1 MTATA
6 CSPSRTGSRA
16 DGTATGSA
24 ESEEIR
30 FPGARRPDRVREV
43 VSYGLRLA
51 TYEWGEP
58 EAPPLL
64 LAHGGFDFAGTFDG
78 FAPLLADAGWRV
90 VSWDHRGHG
99 DSEHAMLYSWAA
111 DMRDAIAVLDTVSRG
126 PVPFV
131 GHSKGGGVLTQLAMA
146 CPHRVSQ
153 LVNID
158 GLPSRQARPDVAEHD
173 RTRLLADEIA
183 GWLDH
188 RRRAATAV
196 RKPGTIDELARRRA
210 RMNPRLSL
218 EWLRYLVTI
227 GARRDADGWRWKIDP
242 TLRFGGFGPWRSE
255 WMLDWLPGL
264 GTPMLAILGLI
275 PEEMGWGTTPE
286 TLGPHLPPRT
296 QLEAFPDNGHFIHI
310 ERPRDIADLVLGFL
324 VRP

>member
-6 CSPSRTGSRA
+6 LSPPRTPSRA
-16 DGTATGSA
+16 DTGPA
-24 ESEEIR
+24 GGSEAACAG
-30 FPGARRPDRVREV
+30 FPGARRPDRIREV
-43 VSYGLRLA
+43 ISYGLRLA
-51 TYEWGEP
+51 TYEWGEAS
-58 EAPPLL
+58 APPLL

-99 DSEHAMLYSWAA
+99 DSEHAVLYSWAA
-111 DMRDAIAVLDTVSRG
+111 DMRDALAVLDTVSRER
-126 PVPFV
+126 VPFV

-158 GLPSRQARPDVAEHD
+158 GLPSKQARPDVAEHD
-173 RTRLLADEIA
+173 RTRLLAEEI
-183 GWLDH
+183 GDWLDH
-188 RRRAATAV
+188 RRRAATNE
-196 RKPGTIDELARRRA
+196 RKPGTIEELASRRA

-218 EWLRYLVTI
+218 EWLQYLVTI
-227 GARRDADGWRWKIDP
+227 GARSDPDGWRWKIDP
-242 TLRFGGFGPWRSE
+242 TLRFGGFGPWRTE

-275 PEEMGWGTTPE
+275 PEAMGWGTTPE

-296 QLEAFPDNGHFIHI
+296 QLESFSDTGHFVHI
-310 ERPRDIADLVLGFL
+310 EKPREIADLVLGFL